1 MLNRLLIEDS
11 EEVMAFLDGVF
22 DQDFAQAVPWVTISY
37 DASGIKEREREKERK
52 RERKRN

>member
-1 MLNRLLIEDS
+1 MME
-11 EEVMAFLDGVF
+11 FLDGVF
-22 DQDFAQAVPWVTISY
+22 DQDFAKAVPWVTISY